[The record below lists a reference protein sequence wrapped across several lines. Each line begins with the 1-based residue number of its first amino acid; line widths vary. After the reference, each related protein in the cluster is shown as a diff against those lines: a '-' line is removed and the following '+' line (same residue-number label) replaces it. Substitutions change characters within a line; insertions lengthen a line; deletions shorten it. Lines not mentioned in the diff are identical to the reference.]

1 MHNAST
7 AKDPTVVSAWTDTKA
22 MAKRAMMRTSVV
34 EILATRTQF
43 AEIQTARTPA
53 AVKPVFEETE
63 SGVMTI
69 TSAERV
75 FMTATKKPSV

>member
-1 MHNAST
+1 MRNASIT
-7 AKDPTVVSAWTDTKA
+7 KDPTVVSAWMDTKA

-43 AEIQTARTPA
+43 AEIQTARTSA
-53 AVKPVFEETE
+53 AVNPVFEETE

-69 TSAERV
+69 TSA
-75 FMTATKKPSV
+75 